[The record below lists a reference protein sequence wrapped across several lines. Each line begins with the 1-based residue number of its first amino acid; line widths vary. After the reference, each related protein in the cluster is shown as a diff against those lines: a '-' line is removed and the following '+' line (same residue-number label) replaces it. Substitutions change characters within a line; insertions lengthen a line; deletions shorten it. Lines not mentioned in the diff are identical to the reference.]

1 MSHHCP
7 PGCSRNSYLTS
18 LHQDSIMEDD
28 AHTLYITEIPKE
40 NLMPNIIEITDFA
53 APELDV
59 YARLTENQL
68 ISRHEP
74 EKGLFIAESPKVVL
88 VHRQQCTVQ
97 VKKYCFDLRCFLH
110 LQSSGNPHM
119 TTLIRSSE

>member
-1 MSHHCP
+1 
-7 PGCSRNSYLTS
+7 
-18 LHQDSIMEDD
+18 MEDD
-28 AHTLYITEIPKE
+28 AYTLYITEIPKE

-97 VKKYCFDLRCFLH
+97 VKNIPHIYSPGICPPLPYILH
-110 LQSSGNPHM
+110 NQAAVPPAFHS
-119 TTLIRSSE
+119 